1 MDDKPKRSPAENK
14 ILRDFAARLE
24 KACDDS
30 PHIPEK
36 GKGRQVVIA
45 DMLGVSQEAARK
57 YFAGLSLPRPVKM
70 QLLAEKLD
78 VDKSWLAL
86 GERPEMPRDAKKLAG
101 RVAEGSVLM
110 VAGTIQIAGGKVA
123 FPSPDD
129 RRSSYVDM
137 YAIIGGHKLDI
148 HVSNGRL
155 VAPSKLE
162 FVVPREYPDLRCIG
176 FVQTNSPFFTLLDLT
191 YQLIDEY
198 KVKRSGDFTVQVD
211 VNGDRFSVG
220 HVQVPLF
227 TVSGEQQ

>member
-1 MDDKPKRSPAENK
+1 MNDQPKRSAAENK
-14 ILRDFAARLE
+14 ILKDFAARLD

-36 GKGRQVVIA
+36 GKGRQLAIA
-45 DMLGVSQEAARK
+45 KILGVSQEAARK
-57 YFAGLSLPRPVKM
+57 YFAGLALPRPIKM

-110 VAGTIQIAGGKVA
+110 VAGTIQIAGGKIA
-123 FPSPDD
+123 FPAPSDA
-129 RRSSYVDM
+129 RSEYVDM

-155 VAPSKLE
+155 VAPSKIE
-162 FVVPREYPDLRCIG
+162 FIVPREYPELRCIG
-176 FVQTNSPFFTLLDLT
+176 FVQSNSPFFTLLDLT

-198 KVKRSGDFTVQVD
+198 KVKRSGDFTVTVD
-211 VNGDRFSVG
+211 VNGEKYSIG
-220 HVQVPLF
+220 NSQVPFF
-227 TVSGEQQ
+227 TVSGGQQ